1 VNGPVRPA
9 PVAWKAR
16 LAVFAAALWWGSLSV
31 TGFLAVPTL
40 FAALPTPALAGSVAA
55 RLFSAQNWVAL
66 ACGAV
71 LLIASR
77 AAQGRSGLDWRG
89 GAVLFVL
96 AGLLLAL
103 LSEFAVAPR
112 IMARENLRLW
122 HGLGTG
128 MYVVQ
133 WLCAGAVL
141 WRVTGPEPVSPA
153 GPS

>member
-1 VNGPVRPA
+1 MNAPA
-9 PVAWKAR
+9 SPTPPAWQAR

-31 TGFLAVPTL
+31 TGFLAVPML
-40 FAALPTPALAGSVAA
+40 FASLPTPALAGSVAA
-55 RLFSAQNWVAL
+55 RLFSAQGWVAVG
-66 ACGAV
+66 CGV
-71 LLIASR
+71 LLLFASR
-77 AAQGRSGLDWRG
+77 SREGRPVMDWRG

-122 HGLGTG
+122 HGLGTA

-133 WLCAGAVL
+133 WLCAGVVL
-141 WRVTGPEPVSPA
+141 WKVTATSGHEA
-153 GPS
+153 

>member
-1 VNGPVRPA
+1 VNATASP
-9 PVAWKAR
+9 WKER
-16 LAVFAAALWWGSLSV
+16 LPVFAAALWWGSLSV
-31 TGFLAVPTL
+31 TGFLAVPML
-40 FAALPTPALAGSVAA
+40 FASLPTPALAGSVAA
-55 RLFSAQNWVAL
+55 RLFSAQGWVAV
-66 ACGAV
+66 ACAVV
-71 LLIASR
+71 LLLASR
-77 AAQGRSGLDWRG
+77 SRDGRSGLDWRG

-133 WLCAGAVL
+133 WLCAGVVL
-141 WRVTGPEPVSPA
+141 WKLTATPEHQA
-153 GPS
+153 

>member
-1 VNGPVRPA
+1 MNVPASPA
-9 PVAWKAR
+9 PAAWKER

-40 FAALPTPALAGSVAA
+40 FASLPTPALAGSVAA
-55 RLFSAQNWVAL
+55 RLFSAQGWVAV
-66 ACGAV
+66 ACGV
-71 LLIASR
+71 LLLIVSR
-77 AAQGRSGLDWRG
+77 SEDSRSGIHWRG

-122 HGLGTG
+122 HGLGTA

-133 WLCAGAVL
+133 WLCAGVVL
-141 WRVTGPEPVSPA
+141 WKVTTWRRDD
-153 GPS
+153 